1 MFKRNIEVS
10 RRKLEKGG
18 ARDLENI
25 RINEKV
31 NNREAKSNHIE
42 PMNLDVIM
50 NCSLAYL
57 IANVK
62 NK

>member
-1 MFKRNIEVS
+1 MFKRNIEIG
-10 RRKLEKGG
+10 RCKLEKDTRG
-18 ARDLENI
+18 LENI

-31 NNREAKSNHIE
+31 NNREKKEPHVE

-50 NCSLAYL
+50 NCSRAYL
-57 IANVK
+57 IANAK

>member
-10 RRKLEKGG
+10 RRKLEKGT
-18 ARDLENI
+18 RDLENI
-25 RINEKV
+25 RISEGV
-31 NNREAKSNHIE
+31 NSREVKSNHVE